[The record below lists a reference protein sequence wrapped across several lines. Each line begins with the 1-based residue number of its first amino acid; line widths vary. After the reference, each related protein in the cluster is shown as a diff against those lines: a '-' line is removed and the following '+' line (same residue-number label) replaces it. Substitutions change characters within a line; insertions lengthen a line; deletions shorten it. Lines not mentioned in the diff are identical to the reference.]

1 MMKASVSYLQG
12 EAAKE
17 AMNGEERF
25 PLLLLQMAP
34 SIQGWEDLMEPENA

>member
-17 AMNGEERF
+17 AMNREERRF
-25 PLLLLQMAP
+25 PLLLLQIAP
-34 SIQGWEDLMEPENA
+34 SS